1 MKAPALAVLLS
12 AAALLLGGCLSF
24 QREAPRPGRTTLGAP
39 LVVVPALSLGNYLI
53 VEARWDK
60 FGPYHFLVDTGS
72 SVTLIS
78 PELARRYPAKDIPME
93 TLPRVRVRSASGGT
107 TLLEPTTLRRLELGE
122 ARFGDVRALVYDCK
136 DLSAHLGVKIDGILG
151 FPLFRETV
159 LTLDYPRS
167 RVLLQPRS
175 PAPLT
180 PGVTIP
186 FNNERRTPL
195 IPLKLGEQGLT
206 ALIDSGSDGPLSLNL
221 AGLAADFAVLPR
233 PGVAIGTLTGD
244 HLQHIGRWRQPLLIG
259 DYAVTRPI
267 VDVTDEL
274 SSLGGEILR
283 HFTVTFDQE
292 RNQVTFYREVRGP
305 VTLPPRRSSGLS
317 FTKLPAYWRVVS
329 VVPDSPASDAG
340 VQGGDLVTRI
350 NDEPV
355 AQWNYARFEQ
365 LVATATEIRFT
376 FLNGSQETTHP
387 LAVFEL
393 VR

>member
-1 MKAPALAVLLS
+1 MS
-12 AAALLLGGCLSF
+12 
-24 QREAPRPGRTTLGAP
+24 
-39 LVVVPALSLGNYLI
+39 
-53 VEARWDK
+53 
-60 FGPYHFLVDTGS
+60 
-72 SVTLIS
+72 
-78 PELARRYPAKDIPME
+78 
-93 TLPRVRVRSASGGT
+93 VRSSTIAS
-107 TLLEPTTLRRLELGE
+107 
-122 ARFGDVRALVYDCK
+122 

-151 FPLFRETV
+151 FPFSARRCSRSTTRV
-159 LTLDYPRS
+159 HASCSSRVPPRRS
-167 RVLLQPRS
+167 RRAS
-175 PAPLT
+175 PSPSTTSVA
-180 PGVTIP
+180 
-186 FNNERRTPL
+186 RPL
-195 IPLKLGEQGLT
+195 IPLKLGEQGIT

-221 AGLAADFAVLPR
+221 AGLAADFAQLPR